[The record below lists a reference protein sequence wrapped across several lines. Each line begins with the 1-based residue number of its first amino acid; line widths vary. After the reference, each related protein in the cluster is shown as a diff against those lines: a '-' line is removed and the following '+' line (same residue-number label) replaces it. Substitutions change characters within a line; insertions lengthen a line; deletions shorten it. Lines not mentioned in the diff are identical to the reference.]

1 MKRMDVVRAAAV
13 TGLALCL
20 GTGAAHALPGDD
32 KDNKQGVKQQHRIV
46 IVDKDGKQRVL
57 EGEGPIPMVR
67 RGYLGIGLTELTPE
81 LRTHFGVP
89 EDAGVMVSHVEPGSP
104 GEKAGLKVGDIL
116 SGIDGK
122 DVASSWDVRARVR
135 DFEDGQQVPLEVW
148 RNRKVQTLTASIA
161 MRERSELD
169 MGPLMIRGEG
179 GEGDQLRFRVGEEEI
194 VVPRR
199 FDFPPGAPGEG
210 GPRVIQFRD
219 TVRSPREAQLEQRLK
234 ELEKRIVEMEKMLE
248 KKDR

>member
-1 MKRMDVVRAAAV
+1 MKRMDILRAAAV

-32 KDNKQGVKQQHRIV
+32 KDDKKGVKRQHRIV

-67 RGYLGIGLTELTPE
+67 RGYLGVGLTELTPE
-81 LRTHFGVP
+81 LRAHFGVP
-89 EDAGVMVSHVEPGSP
+89 EDAGVMVSQVDAGSP

-116 SGIDGK
+116 SAVDGK

-148 RNRKVQTLTASIA
+148 RNGKVQTLTAAIA
-161 MRERSELD
+161 MRERSEID

-179 GEGDQLRFRVGEEEI
+179 GEGDQLRFRVGDEEI
-194 VVPRR
+194 VVPRK
-199 FDFPPGAPGEG
+199 FDIPPGAPGEG
-210 GPRVIQFRD
+210 PRVIHFRD
-219 TVRSPREAQLEQRLK
+219 TVRSPREVQLEQRLK

>member
-1 MKRMDVVRAAAV
+1 MKRMDILRAAAV

-32 KDNKQGVKQQHRIV
+32 KDDKKAVKQQHRIV

-67 RGYLGIGLTELTPE
+67 RGYLGVGLTELTPE
-81 LRTHFGVP
+81 LRAHFGVP
-89 EDAGVMVSHVEPGSP
+89 EDAGVMVSQVEPGSP

-116 SGIDGK
+116 TGIDGK

-161 MRERSELD
+161 MRERSEID
-169 MGPLMIRGEG
+169 MGPMMIRGEG
-179 GEGDQLRFRVGEEEI
+179 GEGDRLRFRVGDEEI
-194 VVPRR
+194 IVPRK
-199 FDFPPGAPGEG
+199 FDIPPGAPGEG
-210 GPRVIQFRD
+210 GPRVIHFRD
-219 TVRSPREAQLEQRLK
+219 TVRSPREIQLEQRLK

>member
-1 MKRMDVVRAAAV
+1 MKRMDVVRAVAV

-20 GTGAAHALPGDD
+20 GTGAARALPGDD
-32 KDNKQGVKQQHRIV
+32 KDNKQGGKQQHRIV

-57 EGEGPIPMVR
+57 EGEGVIPMVR
-67 RGYLGIGLTELTPE
+67 RGYLGVGLTELTPE
-81 LRTHFGVP
+81 LRAHFGVP

-116 SGIDGK
+116 SAIDGK

-148 RNRKVQTLTASIA
+148 RNRKVQTLTAAIA
-161 MRERSELD
+161 MRERSEID
-169 MGPLMIRGEG
+169 MGPMMIRGEG
-179 GEGDQLRFRVGEEEI
+179 GEGDHLRFRVGEEEI

-199 FDFPPGAPGEG
+199 FDLPPGAPGED

-248 KKDR
+248 KRDR

>member
-1 MKRMDVVRAAAV
+1 MKRVDIVRAVAV

-20 GTGAAHALPGDD
+20 GTGTARALPGDD
-32 KDNKQGVKQQHRIV
+32 KDDKQVKQQHRIV

-67 RGYLGIGLTELTPE
+67 RGYLGVGLTELTPE
-81 LRTHFGVP
+81 LRAHFGVP
-89 EDAGVMVSHVEPGSP
+89 EDAGVMVSNVEPGSP

-116 SGIDGK
+116 SAIDGK

-169 MGPLMIRGEG
+169 MGPLRIRGEG
-179 GEGDQLRFRVGEEEI
+179 GEGDQLRFRVGDEEI

-199 FDFPPGAPGEG
+199 FDIGPGTPGE
-210 GPRVIQFRD
+210 PRVIQFRD

>member
-1 MKRMDVVRAAAV
+1 MDILRAAVVA
-13 TGLALCL
+13 GLALCL
-20 GTGAAHALPGDD
+20 GTGAAQALPGDNKDD
-32 KDNKQGVKQQHRIV
+32 KNGKQVKQQHRIV

-57 EGEGPIPMVR
+57 EGEGVIPMVR
-67 RGYLGIGLTELTPE
+67 RGYLGVGLTELTPE
-81 LRTHFGVP
+81 LRAHFGAP
-89 EDAGVMVSHVEPGSP
+89 ENAGVMVSQVEPGSP

-116 SGIDGK
+116 SAIDGK

-148 RNRKVQTLTASIA
+148 RNRKVQTLTAAIA

-179 GEGDQLRFRVGEEEI
+179 GEGDQLRFRVGDEEI
-194 VVPRR
+194 IVPRR
-199 FDFPPGAPGEG
+199 FDLPPGAPGEG
-210 GPRVIQFRD
+210 GPRVIHFRD